1 MKDDNAMK
9 VAFDLCNDAMAKI
22 GRSYPVQGTGRARLE
37 AAGFVDV
44 HEVLYKQPLAPWPRD
59 KK

>member
-1 MKDDNAMK
+1 MK